1 MENLDK
7 KIDLKVTM
15 GLRNEFL
22 CKKCDIFPRPDL
34 KLMRCSSC
42 TTLLCQNCCEDE
54 DDFEG
59 QLAGEIDL
67 LTKCQ
72 GFLNCAAPLR
82 LGVMALAIC
91 FDSSPKKFLC
101 ILFT

>member
-1 MENLDK
+1 MCVK
-7 KIDLKVTM
+7 KMRSQGSHPRHLSVPLKSDALTI
-15 GLRNEFL
+15 E
-22 CKKCDIFPRPDL
+22 PS
-34 KLMRCSSC
+34 KLQKYMAQ
-42 TTLLCQNCCEDE
+42 TQQFKPKL
-54 DDFEG
+54 
-59 QLAGEIDL
+59 
-67 LTKCQ
+67 Q